1 MNELQAKKRSI
12 QIQKN
17 LYLNLKKIMGFD
29 SPFHLY
35 LAEQILKNGES
46 FIKTKYIRKS
56 GERVRGDK
64 DIVVLCDLEGKPLTI
79 KWANKA
85 YKDESSHLRFV
96 FAEEHSLKNLETKT
110 VDGILMYDTTQS
122 IRMSMDIHVDM
133 LIHTDVQLAN
143 YFAYQIRFPTHSSVA
158 SKLDEQTKIRLN
170 HGYFGITSRNVVTRF
185 LEHLRLAKNNSGSM
199 LHSVWHS
206 IMDYPEV
213 VPTVSIHRMA
223 YTLDEIYGIE
233 EKAVREWSLAPLG
246 LNAIPGGWAGIKMLH
261 TLGLT
266 NKRKIKLITPED
278 RDEAL
283 TKLERLNH
291 PHGSPCCHYRRGHIR
306 KLSETR
312 HTYVTGHFVNA
323 DKEVINEEADSN
335 VVLA

>member
-1 MNELQAKKRSI
+1 MNIEKT
-12 QIQKN
+12 

-29 SPFHLY
+29 STFHLY
-35 LAEQILKNGES
+35 LADWSIKNYEKFLK
-46 FIKTKYIRKS
+46 IKYINKS
-56 GERVRGDK
+56 GEPIRGDM
-64 DIVVLCDLEGKPLTI
+64 DMVVACTPDGKPMQVV
-79 KWANKA
+79 KAKKA
-85 YKDESSHLRFV
+85 YETSHLRFV
-96 FAEEHSLKNLETKT
+96 FVEEGVLNHPKTKT
-110 VDGILMYDTTQS
+110 VNGYVHYDITEGILLSVEINTAFLL
-122 IRMSMDIHVDM
+122 HE
-133 LIHTDVQLAN
+133 DVPSAN
-143 YFAYQIRFPTHSSVA
+143 YFAYQIRFPNRSIKTT
-158 SKLDEQTKIRLN
+158 KLDAKTITRLN

-213 VPTVSIHRMA
+213 VPTVSIWRMA
-223 YTLDEIYGIE
+223 FTLDEIYDIE
-233 EKAVREWSLAPLG
+233 EKAVGEWSLAPMG

-283 TKLERLNH
+283 AKLERLNH
-291 PHGSPCCHYRRGHIR
+291 PHGSPCCHYRRGHLR

-312 HTYVTGHFVNA
+312 HTWVTGHFVNA
-323 DKEVINEEADSN
+323 DKEIEDEKIDSELIL
-335 VVLA
+335 V